1 RRALHSKIS
10 DIFFFGFRANR
21 KVTNVHAS
29 ACTERPLLDPIIMID
44 QRTKMRKPP
53 SQKHDEKKW
62 GRRKNYKPK
71 KKRRC
76 DRTMAARIPAL
87 CRFHTFDSRGGAKML
102 TRKTAM
108 VFVAALAACML
119 LLGFQ
124 GAMAKTYSPKQMQG
138 MCEKAGKATW
148 ARLGAVA

>member
-1 RRALHSKIS
+1 
-10 DIFFFGFRANR
+10 
-21 KVTNVHAS
+21 
-29 ACTERPLLDPIIMID
+29 
-44 QRTKMRKPP
+44 
-53 SQKHDEKKW
+53 
-62 GRRKNYKPK
+62 
-71 KKRRC
+71 
-76 DRTMAARIPAL
+76 MAARIPAL

-148 ARLGAVA
+148 ARLGAVAAFSRSSNGGMIVTGSAQAAVRTRSACWGPILGRYLAPGALWIGSRCPGKGRLGGRGVGKA